1 MNEKGYDFRFWAGP
15 NFPIRCQLQV
25 ELGPL
30 RPLCGSYTRAGLL
43 FGATILGLGQP
54 VVDQQS
60 AVQRRSWA
68 GRVAQNAPCARYAD
82 LVHEI
87 LDRYKYTPVQVQP
100 CRAACLIRRADPA
113 RQQHERL
120 RNQGRRRSA
129 DTYCNII
136 DGKHGGIRSRSD
148 RICRNARGTVRTRGG
163 REQTETVMP
172 A

>member
-1 MNEKGYDFRFWAGP
+1 MILDSGLDQTSRFVANSKSSWALYAHFAARSRGPAFCSAPRSSVWANLSSTSNPPCSEEAGP
-15 NFPIRCQLQV
+15 GVSLKTP
-25 ELGPL
+25 
-30 RPLCGSYTRAGLL
+30 
-43 FGATILGLGQP
+43 
-54 VVDQQS
+54 
-60 AVQRRSWA
+60 
-68 GRVAQNAPCARYAD
+68 RVPGTPYAD

>member
-30 RPLCGSYTRAGLL
+30 RPLCGSFTRAGLL
-43 FGATILGLGQP
+43 FGATVLGLGQP

-68 GRVAQNAPCARYAD
+68 GRVAQNAPCARYAVRRSRPRNTR
-82 LVHEI
+82 LVQVH
-87 LDRYKYTPVQVQP
+87 TPVQVQP
-100 CRAACLIRRADPA
+100 CRAACLIRRAEPA

-120 RNQGRRRSA
+120 RNEGRRRSA

-136 DGKHGGIRSRSD
+136 DGKHGGYGPAPIVS
-148 RICRNARGTVRTRGG
+148 AGMLVVPYVLGG
-163 REQTETVMP
+163 DVNKRKR
-172 A
+172 